1 MHALRYTTQI
11 LPAAGSV
18 TQTEISSPIEL
29 FAGLTA
35 ALDGHREALG
45 LRGKAAPPPLREE
58 LEEMMARFPD

>member
-1 MHALRYTTQI
+1 MEIAFGVLKLAPRDFWCMTT
-11 LPAAGSV
+11 V
-18 TQTEISSPIEL
+18 E
-29 FAGLTA
+29 FRA